1 MVRVA
6 INGFGRM
13 GRIFFRQ
20 AYQDKEIQIVAINSN
35 VPDPHKAAYLLQHD
49 SVYGRFKNQVTY
61 DEKDLYVDGKTYPY
75 SNSGD
80 PSTLAWKE
88 HKVDVVLE
96 ATGAFRDVDK
106 AKKHIEIGAKKVL
119 ITAPGK
125 GEMPTIVWGINEKI
139 YDRAKHNI
147 ISAASCTTNCLVPV
161 AYVLQKEFGIRRGFM
176 TTVHAYTG
184 SQNLVDGSNKDMI
197 EGRAAAINVVP
208 TSTGAATAVGLVMP
222 ELKGK
227 LDGMA
232 FRVPTPTGSV
242 VDLVA
247 ELDKD
252 ITKEK
257 LNETFKHYAQG
268 SLKNIL
274 AVSDW
279 PLVSSDCVG
288 DFHSSIVD
296 LSSTMV
302 LQKNLVKVVAFYDN
316 EWGYVARLVDLI
328 KYL

>member
-13 GRIFFRQ
+13 GRLFFRQ
-20 AYQDKEIQIVAINSN
+20 AYQDPNIQIVAINSN
-35 VPDPHKAAYLLQHD
+35 VPQPEKAAYLLQYD
-49 SVYGRFKNQVTY
+49 SIYGRFKEQVGY
-61 DEKDLYVDGKTYPY
+61 HEQNLVVDGKTYPY
-75 SNSGD
+75 SNFSD
-80 PSTLAWKE
+80 PALLPWKKHGAE
-88 HKVDVVLE
+88 VVLE
-96 ATGAFRDVDK
+96 GTGVLKDAEK
-106 AKKHIEIGAKKVL
+106 AKKHLDAGAKKVL

-139 YDRAKHNI
+139 YDRARHPI
-147 ISAASCTTNCLVPV
+147 VSAASCTTNCLVPV
-161 AYVLQKEFGIRRGFM
+161 AYVLHKEFGIRKGFM
-176 TTVHAYTG
+176 TTVHAYTA
-184 SQNLVDGSNKDMI
+184 SQNLVDGSNKDII
-197 EGRAAAINVVP
+197 EGRAAAINIVP
-208 TSTGAATAVGLVMP
+208 TSTGAASAIGLVMP

-252 ITKEK
+252 VTKEQ
-257 LNETFKHYAQG
+257 LNETFRNYAKG

-274 AVSDW
+274 AVSEW
-279 PLVSSDCVG
+279 PLASSDCIG
-288 DFHSSIVD
+288 DSHSAVVD
-296 LSSTMV
+296 ASSTMV
-302 LQKNLVKVVAFYDN
+302 LQKNLAKVVAFYDN

-328 KYL
+328 KHL

>member
-20 AYQDKEIQIVAINSN
+20 AYKDPQIQIVALNSN

-49 SVYGRFKNQVTY
+49 SIYGRFPGHVTY
-61 DEKDLYVDGKTYPY
+61 DENNLFIDGQPFPY
-75 SNSGD
+75 TNLPD
-80 PSTLAWKE
+80 PTTLPWKK
-88 HKVDVVLE
+88 HNVDVVLE
-96 ATGAFRDVDK
+96 ATGAFRDLDK
-106 AKKHIEIGAKKVL
+106 AKQHLTAGTKKIL
-119 ITAPGK
+119 ITAPSWS
-125 GEMPTIVWGINEKI
+125 EMPTIVFGINEKI
-139 YDRAKHNI
+139 YDRAKHNVV
-147 ISAASCTTNCLVPV
+147 SAASCTTNCLVPV
-161 AYVLQKEFGIRRGFM
+161 AYVLHKEFGIRKGFM
-176 TTVHAYTG
+176 TTVHSYTA

-208 TSTGAATAVGLVMP
+208 TSTGAAAAIGLVMP

-247 ELDKD
+247 ELEKEV
-252 ITKEK
+252 TKEQ
-257 LNETFKHYAQG
+257 LNETFRNYAKG
-268 SLKNIL
+268 PLKNIM
-274 AVSDW
+274 AVSEW

-288 DFHSSIVD
+288 DSHSSIVD

-302 LQKNLVKVVAFYDN
+302 LQKNLVKIIAFYDN